1 MMPADPVAL
10 FHARRAVEAAL
21 GRMLAPQIKSAL
33 TDENVA
39 IMAKTDGGRALLN
52 RLLGLAIAAGDNAAI
67 ERAANQVHDQNMT
80 LSQGALMALNH
91 CDHPARAIALQAFH
105 DRWQDSPLVMEK
117 WFMMESMSLV
127 SGTIARL
134 GELMAH
140 PAFDANNPNKL
151 RSVLGAFMTG
161 NPVHFYADDGSG
173 FDFIGDCLIDIDAR
187 NPQLAA
193 RMALP
198 LTRMAQYAPDRRAKM
213 GAVLQK
219 IQKQAQSNDLR
230 EVIDKALGDSPLP
243 A

>member
-1 MMPADPVAL
+1 
-10 FHARRAVEAAL
+10 
-21 GRMLAPQIKSAL
+21 
-33 TDENVA
+33 
-39 IMAKTDGGRALLN
+39 
-52 RLLGLAIAAGDNAAI
+52 
-67 ERAANQVHDQNMT
+67 
-80 LSQGALMALNH
+80 
-91 CDHPARAIALQAFH
+91 
-105 DRWQDSPLVMEK
+105 
-117 WFMMESMSLV
+117 
-127 SGTIARL
+127 
-134 GELMAH
+134 MAH

-173 FDFIGDCLIDIDAR
+173 FNFIGDCLIDIDAR

-198 LTRMAQYAPDRRAKM
+198 LTRMAQYAPERRAKM

-230 EVIDKALGDSPLP
+230 EVIDKALGDSPSP